1 MCRLE
6 IESIFYKKSE
16 NLAGGV
22 HRHPDEVFSVKESLH
37 SQYAIKHRK
46 RSKNRKSNLTLFLLH
61 QDSFISVQT
70 QTHTHLQMVFSDI
83 LHKAWARFTFN
94 I

>member
-16 NLAGGV
+16 NVAGGV

-37 SQYAIKHRK
+37 SQYAMKHPLR
-46 RSKNRKSNLTLFLLH
+46 
-61 QDSFISVQT
+61 
-70 QTHTHLQMVFSDI
+70 
-83 LHKAWARFTFN
+83 
-94 I
+94 